1 MPAINSIT
9 KYTEWC
15 ITALSG
21 ENVNEDKLIQF
32 KFVLLNISSGYKPAL
47 FVMQVR
53 FELTTVCLTLAS
65 SFSCITS

>member
-47 FVMQVR
+47 FVMQVTTV
-53 FELTTVCLTLAS
+53 TTVCLTLAS